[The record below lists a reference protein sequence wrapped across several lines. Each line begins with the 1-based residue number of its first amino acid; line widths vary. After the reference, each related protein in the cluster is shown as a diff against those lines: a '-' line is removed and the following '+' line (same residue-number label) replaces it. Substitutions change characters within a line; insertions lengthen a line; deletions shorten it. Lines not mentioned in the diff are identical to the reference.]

1 MERRRRVRIFAGPNG
16 SGKSTLKD
24 LIGSIVKLGVYV
36 NADDMLSHMRTT
48 SRLDFSDYGLVV
60 DEDTFEAEYTKWEI
74 PTQRNLWAFENN
86 GITAKDSYIEDYFVS
101 FVADF
106 VRNSLLGYSDHL
118 SFETVMSH
126 PSKLDFMRKA
136 KDAGYKVY
144 LYFVSLPDPE
154 LNLLRVQ
161 TRVQAGGHNVDEE
174 KVVSRYYRTMDYLY
188 DAIRL
193 ADSAYLFDNSSSKPQ
208 LFARKEN
215 GELKVEGVFVPQ
227 WYKTYVLDKISGEHF
242 G

>member
-16 SGKSTLKD
+16 SGKTTLKE

-36 NADDMLSHMRTT
+36 NADDMLSHLRAT

-60 DEDTFEAEYTKWEI
+60 DEDTFEAEYSKWEI
-74 PTQRNLWAFENN
+74 PTQRDLWSFENN
-86 GITAKDSYIEDYFVS
+86 GITAKDGYIEDYFVS

-106 VRNSLLGYSDHL
+106 VRNSLLGHSDHL

-161 TRVQAGGHNVDEE
+161 TRVLAGGHNVDEE

>member
-1 MERRRRVRIFAGPNG
+1 MMERKKRVRIFAGPNG

-24 LIGSIVKLGVYV
+24 LIGTIVKLGVYV
-36 NADDMLSHMRTT
+36 NADDMLSHLRAT
-48 SRLDFSDYGLVV
+48 SRLDFSDYGLLV
-60 DEDTFEAEYTKWEI
+60 DEDTFDAEYSKWKI
-74 PTQRNLWAFENN
+74 PTRRDLWSFENN
-86 GITAKDSYIEDYFVS
+86 GITIKDSESIEDYFVS
-101 FVADF
+101 FLADF
-106 VRNSLLGYSDHL
+106 VRSSLLGLTDHL

-126 PSKLDFMRKA
+126 PSKLEFIQKA
-136 KDAGYKVY
+136 KEEGYKVY
-144 LYFVSLPDPE
+144 LYFISLPDPE

-161 TRVQAGGHNVDEE
+161 TRVQSGGHNVDKE

-193 ADSAYLFDNSSSKPQ
+193 ADSAYLFDNSFSKPQ

-227 WYKTYVLDKISGEHF
+227 WYKTYVLDKIPGE
-242 G
+242 